1 VGGAALQLEGVQ
13 CPSVGECQGGKA
25 GMGGWLREY
34 PHIGRG
40 REGGIRGSRGETWKG
55 DNISN
60 VNKEN
65 IQ

>member
-1 VGGAALQLEGVQ
+1 
-13 CPSVGECQGGKA
+13 
-25 GMGGWLREY
+25 MGGWLREY